1 MELLTSF
8 LENSSFMT
16 STLAFF
22 SLTDPGIVRQHN
34 EDSIAVHCLPDNSAG
49 LAILAD
55 GMGGHNAG
63 EIASAMAIDVL
74 LDALADQLPH
84 LLQIAWPDGADILRQ
99 RIVDS
104 VKLANWKIFD
114 AACDNEEY
122 VGMGTTLVMALFH
135 HEKATIAHVG
145 DSRVYRLRDGELQQ
159 LTQDHSVLQEQIDA
173 GLISQEEAQFSQNKN
188 VITRALGVEPE
199 VLVDIYEV
207 SCQQGDLYLLCS
219 DGLSDMLLPQEIAA
233 DLIRFK
239 QDRELTCQ
247 ALIDHANALG
257 GRDNISVILAEQVTA
272 QLEDSSAGLVLR
284 WVG

>member
-1 MELLTSF
+1 
-8 LENSSFMT
+8 MT
-16 STLAFF
+16 STLAFS
-22 SLTDPGIVRQHN
+22 SLTDSGIVRQHN
-34 EDSIAVHCLPDNSAG
+34 EDSIAVHALPDHSAG

-63 EIASAMAIDVL
+63 EVASAMAIEVL

-84 LLQIAWPDGADILRQ
+84 ILQISWPDGADMLRQ

-114 AACDNEEY
+114 AACDNEAY

-135 HEKATIAHVG
+135 HEKVTIAHVG
-145 DSRVYRLRDGELQQ
+145 DSRVYRLRDGQLQQ

-173 GLISQEEAQFSQNKN
+173 GLISQEEAQYSQNKN

-207 SCQQGDLYLLCS
+207 SSQHGDLYLLCS

-233 DLIRFK
+233 DLIRLK
-239 QDRELTCQ
+239 QNRELTCQ
-247 ALIDHANALG
+247 SLIDHANALG
-257 GRDNISVILAEQVTA
+257 GRDNISVILAEQVSA